1 MIIYLLVFLRHE
13 NDVRAPHSAV
23 RYHYLN
29 DNHGA
34 IISLCL
40 LFLRWISSTGGSRT
54 TIIIV
59 IIIEVIII
67 CPTYQSHYHLD
78 NNEEILLLFR

>member
-59 IIIEVIII
+59 IIEVIII